1 MKILKFVV
9 IFILLTF
16 YLNAQKV
23 EINDSI
29 YIISLN
35 EVNVEGIRVSSD
47 SPITHSNLLKD
58 DLKTRN
64 LGQDIPLLL
73 NFLPSVVTSS
83 DAGNGI
89 GYTNLRVRGIDA
101 TRINVTINGFP
112 YNDSES
118 HSVYWVDLPDF
129 ASNIESFQLQRGIG
143 TSTNGSGAFGG
154 SINLRSDFLSETP
167 LIEISSSYGSFKT
180 LKKTLRFS
188 TGLINQNIEF
198 SGRLSQIDSDGYIE
212 RAKSDLESYFFQFA
226 FKNKNTLFR
235 ILGFGGHEITY
246 QSWYGIDSF
255 KLKKNRDYNP
265 AGEIYD
271 DNGNKTGYYD
281 NQVDNYKQNHIQI
294 LWDQEINSLTNLSF
308 GYNFT
313 HGYGFYEEYN
323 DKWYVENISFGN
335 ETNFKYLNLK
345 PFEVGNTIIS
355 NTENI
360 TQKWLDNYFHVLTL
374 RVNYLKNYTNLNFGG
389 MYSVYDGDH
398 YGSLIWGQNIPYDLI
413 NNKFYEN
420 KGIKKELSFFIKL
433 NQTISSKTSI
443 YLDAQI
449 RTLNYSIDGTIK
461 GPELFKV
468 NDSFVFF
475 NPKVGITHNIN
486 DLNNLYF
493 SYGKAKREPNRSD
506 YKNGN
511 PVSETLHDF
520 EFGWRYINNMI
531 NIKSNFYWME
541 YFNQLVL
548 TGAIDDVGLPIREN
562 VGNSRRVGLEID
574 LSFKFNNSLSWIF
587 NLSVSSNKNFD
598 YFFER
603 DGILESLGKTN
614 LSFSPNLI
622 SASQIN
628 YKISKNLNMSLLSKY
643 VSKQYMGN
651 IDSKLSIL
659 PSYLISDL
667 NFSYVIEP
675 LKFLKKISFSFLMN
689 NFLNKEYISNGYFYT
704 YDDSWSDPNFIKTI
718 EGVGFYPQ
726 AKRNFLIGVTILF

>member
-1 MKILKFVV
+1 MKILKF
-9 IFILLTF
+9 IFILTPF
-16 YLNAQKV
+16 VLNAQKV
-23 EINDSI
+23 QKKDSVST
-29 YIISLN
+29 ISLN
-35 EVNVEGIRVSSD
+35 EVNVEGIRASSD
-47 SPITHSNLLKD
+47 SPITHSNLSKD
-58 DLKTRN
+58 DLKSRN
-64 LGQDIPLLL
+64 LGQDIPVLL

-89 GYTNLRVRGIDA
+89 GYTNLRLRGIDA

-129 ASNIESFQLQRGIG
+129 ASNVESFQLQRGIG

-154 SINLRSDFLSETP
+154 SINIRSDFLSEIP
-167 LIEISSSYGSFKT
+167 QSEISSSYGSFNT

-188 TGLINQNIEF
+188 TGLINKNIDF
-198 SGRLSQIDSDGYIE
+198 SVRFSQIDSEGYVE
-212 RAKSDLESYFFQFA
+212 RAKSDLESYFLQFA
-226 FKNKNTLFR
+226 FKNKKTLFR

-246 QSWYGIDSF
+246 QSWHGIDSF
-255 KLKKNRDYNP
+255 QLKKNRNYNP

-271 DNGNKTGYYD
+271 ENGNKTGFYD

-294 LWDQEINSLTNLSF
+294 LWDQEMNSLINFSF

-313 HGYGFYEEYN
+313 RGYGFYEEYN
-323 DKWYVENISFGN
+323 DKWYVENISFGD
-335 ETNFKYLNLK
+335 ETDFKYLNLK
-345 PFEVGNTIIS
+345 PFEIGNTLIS

-360 TQKWLDNYFHVLTL
+360 TQKWLDNYFHVLTFRL
-374 RVNYLKNYTNLNFGG
+374 NYIKNSTKLNFGG
-389 MYSVYDGDH
+389 FYSIYDGDH
-398 YGSLIWGQNIPYDLI
+398 YGKLIWAQNIPYDLT
-413 NNKFYEN
+413 NNKFYKN
-420 KGIKKELSFFIKL
+420 NGVKKELSFFVKIKK
-433 NQTISSKTSI
+433 TISTKTSI
-443 YLDAQI
+443 YLDTQI

-461 GPELFKV
+461 GPKIFKV
-468 NDSFVFF
+468 NDSFIFF
-475 NPKVGITHNIN
+475 NPKAGITYNIN

-493 SYGKAKREPNRSD
+493 SYAKAKREPNRSD
-506 YKNGN
+506 YKNGS
-511 PVSETLHDF
+511 PESETLHDF
-520 EFGWRYINNMI
+520 EFGWRYISNKI
-531 NIKSNFYWME
+531 NIKANFYWME

-548 TGAIDDVGLPIREN
+548 TGSIDDVGLPIREN

-574 LSFKFNNSLSWIF
+574 SSIKFNNSLSWIF
-587 NLSVSSNKNFD
+587 NFSVSSNKNLD

-622 SASQIN
+622 SSSQIN
-628 YKISKNLNMSLLSKY
+628 YKISKNLNFILLSKY

-651 IDSKLSIL
+651 IDSKLSML

-667 NFSYVIEP
+667 NFSYMIEP
-675 LKFLKKISFSFLMN
+675 LKVLKKISVSFLIN

-726 AKRNFLIGVTILF
+726 AKRNFLIGITMLF

>member
-1 MKILKFVV
+1 MKILIF
-9 IFILLTF
+9 IFILTPFL
-16 YLNAQKV
+16 LGAQKV
-23 EINDSI
+23 EIKDSI
-29 YIISLN
+29 TIISLN
-35 EVNVEGIRVSSD
+35 EVNVEGIRASSD
-47 SPITHSNLLKD
+47 LPITYSNLSKE
-58 DLKTRN
+58 DLKSRN
-64 LGQDIPLLL
+64 LGQDIPVLL

-129 ASNIESFQLQRGIG
+129 ASNVESFQLQRGIG

-154 SINLRSDFLSETP
+154 SINLRSDFLSEIP
-167 LIEISSSYGSFKT
+167 QSEISSSYGSFNT
-180 LKKTLRFS
+180 LKKSLRFS
-188 TGLINQNIEF
+188 TGLINKNIEF
-198 SGRLSQIDSDGYIE
+198 SGRFSEIDSDGYVE
-212 RAKSDLESYFFQFA
+212 RAKSDLDSYFLQFA
-226 FKNKNTLFR
+226 FKNKKTLFR

-255 KLKKNRDYNP
+255 QLKKNRNYNP

-271 DNGNKTGYYD
+271 ENGNKTGFYN

-294 LWDQEINSLTNLSF
+294 LWDQEINSLVNFSF

-345 PFEVGNTIIS
+345 PLEVGNTIIS

-360 TQKWLDNYFHVLTL
+360 TQKWLDNYFNVFTL

-398 YGSLIWGQNIPYDLI
+398 YGSLVWGQNIPYDLI

-420 KGIKKELSFFIKL
+420 KGIKKELSFFIKI

-449 RTLNYSIDGTIK
+449 RTLDYSIDGTIK

-511 PVSETLHDF
+511 PVSETLYDF
-520 EFGWRYINNMI
+520 EFGWRYLNNMI
-531 NIKSNFYWME
+531 NIKSNFYWMK
-541 YFNQLVL
+541 YFNQLAL

-574 LSFKFNNSLSWIF
+574 TLIKFNNSLSWIF
-587 NLSVSSNKNFD
+587 NLSVSSNKNLD
-598 YFFER
+598 FFYER

-628 YKISKNLNMSLLSKY
+628 YKISKNLNFILLSKY

-667 NFSYVIEP
+667 NFSYEIEP
-675 LKFLKKISFSFLMN
+675 PKFLKKISFSFLIN

-704 YDDSWSDPNFIKTI
+704 YNDSWSDPNFIKTI

-726 AKRNFLIGVTILF
+726 AKRNFLIGVSILF

>member
-1 MKILKFVV
+1 MKILIF
-9 IFILLTF
+9 IFILTPFL
-16 YLNAQKV
+16 LGAQKV
-23 EINDSI
+23 EIKDSI
-29 YIISLN
+29 KIISLN
-35 EVNVEGIRVSSD
+35 EVNVEGIRASSD
-47 SPITHSNLLKD
+47 LPITYSNLSKE
-58 DLKTRN
+58 DLKSRN
-64 LGQDIPLLL
+64 LGQDIPVLL

-129 ASNIESFQLQRGIG
+129 ASNVESFQLQRGIG

-154 SINLRSDFLSETP
+154 SINLRSDFLSEIP
-167 LIEISSSYGSFKT
+167 QSEISSSYGSFNT
-180 LKKTLRFS
+180 LRKTLRFS
-188 TGLINQNIEF
+188 TGLINKNIEF
-198 SGRLSQIDSDGYIE
+198 SGRFSEIDSDGYVD
-212 RAKSDLESYFFQFA
+212 RAKSDLDSYFLQFA

-255 KLKKNRDYNP
+255 QLKKNRNYNP

-271 DNGNKTGYYD
+271 ENGNKTGFYN

-294 LWDQEINSLTNLSF
+294 LWDQEINSLVNFSF

-323 DKWYVENISFGN
+323 DEWYVENISFGN
-335 ETNFKYLNLK
+335 ETNFKYLNLN
-345 PFEVGNTIIS
+345 PLEVGNTIIS

-360 TQKWLDNYFHVLTL
+360 TQKWLDNYFNVFTL

-398 YGSLIWGQNIPYDLI
+398 YGSLVWGQNIPYDLI

-511 PVSETLHDF
+511 PVSETLYDF
-520 EFGWRYINNMI
+520 EFGWRYLNNMI
-531 NIKSNFYWME
+531 NIKTNFYWMK
-541 YFNQLVL
+541 YFNQLAL

-574 LSFKFNNSLSWIF
+574 TLIKFNNSLSWIF
-587 NLSVSSNKNFD
+587 NLSVSSNKNLD
-598 YFFER
+598 FFYER

-628 YKISKNLNMSLLSKY
+628 YKISKNLNFILLSKY

-667 NFSYVIEP
+667 NFSYEIEP
-675 LKFLKKISFSFLMN
+675 PKFLKKISFSFLIN

-704 YDDSWSDPNFIKTI
+704 YNDSWSDPNFIKTI

-726 AKRNFLIGVTILF
+726 AKRNFLIGVSILF

>member
-1 MKILKFVV
+1 MKILIF
-9 IFILLTF
+9 IFILTPFL
-16 YLNAQKV
+16 LGAQKV
-23 EINDSI
+23 EIKDSI
-29 YIISLN
+29 KIISLN
-35 EVNVEGIRVSSD
+35 EVNVEGIRASSD
-47 SPITHSNLLKD
+47 LPITYSNLSKE
-58 DLKTRN
+58 DLKSRN
-64 LGQDIPLLL
+64 LGQDIPVLL

-129 ASNIESFQLQRGIG
+129 ASNVESFQLQRGIG

-154 SINLRSDFLSETP
+154 SINLRSDFLSEIP
-167 LIEISSSYGSFKT
+167 QSEISSSYGSFNT
-180 LKKTLRFS
+180 LKKSLRFS
-188 TGLINQNIEF
+188 TGLINKNIEF
-198 SGRLSQIDSDGYIE
+198 SGRFSEIDSDGYVE
-212 RAKSDLESYFFQFA
+212 RAKSDLDSYFLQFA
-226 FKNKNTLFR
+226 FKNKKTLFR

-255 KLKKNRDYNP
+255 QLKKNRNYNP

-271 DNGNKTGYYD
+271 ENGNKTGFYN

-294 LWDQEINSLTNLSF
+294 LWDQEINSLVNFSF

-323 DKWYVENISFGN
+323 DEWYVENISFGN

-345 PFEVGNTIIS
+345 PLEVGNTIIS

-360 TQKWLDNYFHVLTL
+360 TQKWLDNYFNVLTL

-398 YGSLIWGQNIPYDLI
+398 YGSLVWGQNIPYDLM

-449 RTLNYSIDGTIK
+449 RTLDYSIDGTIK

-493 SYGKAKREPNRSD
+493 SYGKSKREPNRSD

-511 PVSETLHDF
+511 PVSETLYDF
-520 EFGWRYINNMI
+520 EFGWRYLNNMI
-531 NIKSNFYWME
+531 NIKSNFYWMK
-541 YFNQLVL
+541 YFNQLAL

-574 LSFKFNNSLSWIF
+574 TLIKFNNSLSWIF
-587 NLSVSSNKNFD
+587 NLSVSSNKNLD
-598 YFFER
+598 FFYER

-628 YKISKNLNMSLLSKY
+628 YKISKNLNFILLSKY

-667 NFSYVIEP
+667 NFSYEIESP
-675 LKFLKKISFSFLMN
+675 KFLKKISLSFLIN

-704 YDDSWSDPNFIKTI
+704 YNDSWSDPNFIKTI

-726 AKRNFLIGVTILF
+726 AKRNFLIGVSILF

>member
-1 MKILKFVV
+1 MKILKFEL
-9 IFILLTF
+9 IFILFPFLVT
-16 YLNAQKV
+16 AQKI
-23 EINDSI
+23 ERKDSI
-29 YIISLN
+29 SVISLN
-35 EVNVEGIRVSSD
+35 EVNVEGIRVNKN
-47 SPITHSNLLKD
+47 SPVTYSNISKN

-64 LGQDIPLLL
+64 LGQDIPVLLK
-73 NFLPSVVTSS
+73 FLPSVVTTS

-101 TRINVTINGFP
+101 TRINVTINGIP

-129 ASNIESFQLQRGIG
+129 ASNVESFQLQRGLG

-154 SINLRSDFLSETP
+154 SINLRSDFISKIPLSE
-167 LIEISSSYGSFKT
+167 LSSSFGSFNT
-180 LKKTLRFS
+180 LKKTFRFS
-188 TGLINQNIEF
+188 TGLINEKIEF

-226 FKNKNTLFR
+226 FNGKNTLFR

-246 QSWYGIDSF
+246 QSWYGINSLQ
-255 KLKKNRDYNP
+255 LKNNRVYNP

-271 DNGNKTGYYD
+271 NTGNKTGYYD

-360 TQKWLDNYFHVLTL
+360 TQKWLDNYFHVLTFRL
-374 RVNYLKNYTNLNFGG
+374 NYLNKTTNLNFGG
-389 MYSVYDGDH
+389 MYSIYDGDH

-468 NDSFVFF
+468 NDSFVFL

-511 PVSETLHDF
+511 PVPETLYDF
-520 EFGWRYINNMI
+520 EFGWRYINNRI

-548 TGAIDDVGLPIREN
+548 TGAIDDVGLPIRQN
-562 VGNSRRVGLEID
+562 VGNSRRIGLEID
-574 LSFKFNNSLSWIF
+574 SSIKFNNSLSWIF
-587 NLSVSSNKNFD
+587 NLSISSNKNLD

-622 SASQIN
+622 SSSQIN
-628 YKISKNLNMSLLSKY
+628 YKILKNLNFSLLSKY
-643 VSKQYMGN
+643 VSNQYMGN
-651 IDSKLSIL
+651 IDSKLSLL

-667 NFSYVIEP
+667 NVSHVIEP
-675 LKFLKKISFSFLMN
+675 LKTVKKISFSLLIN
-689 NFLNKEYISNGYFYT
+689 NFLNKEYVSNGYFYT

-726 AKRNFLIGVTILF
+726 AKRNFLIGVKILF

>member
-1 MKILKFVV
+1 MKILKFVF
-9 IFILLTF
+9 IFISLTF

-29 YIISLN
+29 YIIPLN

-167 LIEISSSYGSFKT
+167 LTEISSSYGSFKT

-188 TGLINQNIEF
+188 TGLINQNMEF

-235 ILGFGGHEITY
+235 ILGFGGYEITY

-389 MYSVYDGDH
+389 MYSIYDGNH

-449 RTLNYSIDGTIK
+449 RTLDYSIDGTIK

-511 PVSETLHDF
+511 PVSETLYDF
-520 EFGWRYINNMI
+520 EFGWRYLNNMI

-548 TGAIDDVGLPIREN
+548 TGAIDDVGLPIRQN
-562 VGNSRRVGLEID
+562 VGNSRRIGLEID
-574 LSFKFNNSLSWIF
+574 SSIKFNNSLSWVF
-587 NLSVSSNKNFD
+587 NLSISSNKNLD

-614 LSFSPNLI
+614 LSFSPNWI

-628 YKISKNLNMSLLSKY
+628 YKISKNLNISLLSKY
-643 VSKQYMGN
+643 VSNQYIGN
-651 IDSKLSIL
+651 IDSKLSLL

-667 NFSYVIEP
+667 NVSHVIEP
-675 LKFLKKISFSFLMN
+675 LKIVKKISFSLLIN
-689 NFLNKEYISNGYFYT
+689 NFLNKEYVSNGYFYT
-704 YDDSWSDPNFIKTI
+704 YDDSWSDPNSIKTI

>member
-1 MKILKFVV
+1 MKILIF
-9 IFILLTF
+9 IFILTPFL
-16 YLNAQKV
+16 LGAQKV
-23 EINDSI
+23 EIKDSI
-29 YIISLN
+29 TIISLN
-35 EVNVEGIRVSSD
+35 EVNVEGIRASSD
-47 SPITHSNLLKD
+47 LPITYSNLSKE
-58 DLKTRN
+58 DLKSRN
-64 LGQDIPLLL
+64 LGQDIPVLL

-129 ASNIESFQLQRGIG
+129 ASNVESFQLQRGIG

-154 SINLRSDFLSETP
+154 SINLRSDFLSEIP
-167 LIEISSSYGSFKT
+167 QSEISSSYGSFNT
-180 LKKTLRFS
+180 LRKTLRFS
-188 TGLINQNIEF
+188 TGLINKNIEF
-198 SGRLSQIDSDGYIE
+198 SGRFSEIDSDGYVD
-212 RAKSDLESYFFQFA
+212 RAKSDLDSYFLQFA

-255 KLKKNRDYNP
+255 QLKKNRNYNP

-271 DNGNKTGYYD
+271 ENGNKTGFYN

-294 LWDQEINSLTNLSF
+294 LWDQEINSLVNFSF

-345 PFEVGNTIIS
+345 PLEVGNTIIS

-360 TQKWLDNYFHVLTL
+360 TQKWLDNYFNVFTL

-398 YGSLIWGQNIPYDLI
+398 YGSLVWGQNIPYDLI

-420 KGIKKELSFFIKL
+420 KGIKKELSFFIKI

-449 RTLNYSIDGTIK
+449 RTLDYSIDGTIK

-511 PVSETLHDF
+511 PVSETLYDF
-520 EFGWRYINNMI
+520 EFGWRYLNNMI
-531 NIKSNFYWME
+531 NIKSNFYWMK
-541 YFNQLVL
+541 YFNQLAL

-574 LSFKFNNSLSWIF
+574 TLIKFNNSLSWIF
-587 NLSVSSNKNFD
+587 NLSVSSNKNLD
-598 YFFER
+598 FFYER

-628 YKISKNLNMSLLSKY
+628 YKISKNLNFILLSKY

-667 NFSYVIEP
+667 NFSYEIEP
-675 LKFLKKISFSFLMN
+675 PKFLKKISFSFLIN

-704 YDDSWSDPNFIKTI
+704 YNDSWSDPNFIKTI

-726 AKRNFLIGVTILF
+726 AKRNFLIGVSILF

>member
-1 MKILKFVV
+1 MKILIF
-9 IFILLTF
+9 IFILTPFL
-16 YLNAQKV
+16 LGAQKV
-23 EINDSI
+23 EIIDSI
-29 YIISLN
+29 TIISLN
-35 EVNVEGIRVSSD
+35 EVNVEGIRASSD
-47 SPITHSNLLKD
+47 LPITYSNLSKE
-58 DLKTRN
+58 DLKSRN
-64 LGQDIPLLL
+64 LGQDIPVLL

-129 ASNIESFQLQRGIG
+129 ASNVESFQLQRGIG

-154 SINLRSDFLSETP
+154 SINLRSDFLSEIP
-167 LIEISSSYGSFKT
+167 QSEISSSYGSFNT
-180 LKKTLRFS
+180 LRKTLRFS
-188 TGLINQNIEF
+188 TGLINKNIEF
-198 SGRLSQIDSDGYIE
+198 SGRFSEIDSDGYVE
-212 RAKSDLESYFFQFA
+212 RAKSDLDSYFLQFA
-226 FKNKNTLFR
+226 FKNKKTLFR

-255 KLKKNRDYNP
+255 QLKKNRNYNP

-271 DNGNKTGYYD
+271 ENGNKTGFYN

-294 LWDQEINSLTNLSF
+294 LWDQEINSLVNFSF

-345 PFEVGNTIIS
+345 PLEVGNTIIS

-360 TQKWLDNYFHVLTL
+360 TQKWLDNYFNVLTL

-398 YGSLIWGQNIPYDLI
+398 YGSLVWGQNIPYDLI

-420 KGIKKELSFFIKL
+420 KGIKKELSFFIKI

-449 RTLNYSIDGTIK
+449 RTLDYSIDGTIK

-486 DLNNLYF
+486 ELNNLYF

-511 PVSETLHDF
+511 PVSETLYDF
-520 EFGWRYINNMI
+520 EFGWRYLNNMI
-531 NIKSNFYWME
+531 NIKSNFYWMK
-541 YFNQLVL
+541 YFNQLAL

-574 LSFKFNNSLSWIF
+574 TLIKFNNSLSWIF
-587 NLSVSSNKNFD
+587 NLSVSSNKNLD
-598 YFFER
+598 FFYER

-628 YKISKNLNMSLLSKY
+628 YKISKNLNFILLSKY

-667 NFSYVIEP
+667 NFSYEIEP
-675 LKFLKKISFSFLMN
+675 PKFLKKISFSFLIN

-704 YDDSWSDPNFIKTI
+704 YNDSWSDPNFIKTI

-726 AKRNFLIGVTILF
+726 AKRNFLIGVSILF

>member
-1 MKILKFVV
+1 MKILIF
-9 IFILLTF
+9 IFILTPFL
-16 YLNAQKV
+16 LGAQKV
-23 EINDSI
+23 EIKDSI
-29 YIISLN
+29 KIISLN
-35 EVNVEGIRVSSD
+35 EVNVEGIRASSD
-47 SPITHSNLLKD
+47 LPITYSNLSKE
-58 DLKTRN
+58 DLKSRN
-64 LGQDIPLLL
+64 LGQDIPVLL

-129 ASNIESFQLQRGIG
+129 ASNVESFQLQRGIG

-154 SINLRSDFLSETP
+154 SINLRSDFLSEIP
-167 LIEISSSYGSFKT
+167 QSEISSSYGSFNT
-180 LKKTLRFS
+180 LRKTLRFS
-188 TGLINQNIEF
+188 TGLINKNIEF
-198 SGRLSQIDSDGYIE
+198 SGRFSEIDSDGYVD
-212 RAKSDLESYFFQFA
+212 RAKSDLDSYFLQFA

-255 KLKKNRDYNP
+255 QLKKNRNYNP

-271 DNGNKTGYYD
+271 ENGNKTGFYN

-294 LWDQEINSLTNLSF
+294 LWDQEINSLVNFSF

-323 DKWYVENISFGN
+323 DEWYVENISFGN
-335 ETNFKYLNLK
+335 ETNFKYLNLN
-345 PFEVGNTIIS
+345 PLEVGNTIIS

-360 TQKWLDNYFHVLTL
+360 TQKWLDNYFNVFTL

-389 MYSVYDGDH
+389 IYSVYDGDH
-398 YGSLIWGQNIPYDLI
+398 YGSLVWGQNIPYDLI

-511 PVSETLHDF
+511 PVSETLYDF
-520 EFGWRYINNMI
+520 EFGWRYLNNMI
-531 NIKSNFYWME
+531 NIKTNFYWMK
-541 YFNQLVL
+541 YFNQLAL

-574 LSFKFNNSLSWIF
+574 TLIKFNNSLSWIF
-587 NLSVSSNKNFD
+587 NLSVSSNKNLD
-598 YFFER
+598 FFYER

-628 YKISKNLNMSLLSKY
+628 YKISKNLNFILLSKY

-667 NFSYVIEP
+667 NFSYEIEP
-675 LKFLKKISFSFLMN
+675 PKFLKKISFSFLIN

-704 YDDSWSDPNFIKTI
+704 YNDSWSDPNFIKTI

-726 AKRNFLIGVTILF
+726 AKRNFLIGVSILF

>member
-1 MKILKFVV
+1 MKILIF
-9 IFILLTF
+9 IFILTPFL
-16 YLNAQKV
+16 LGAQKV
-23 EINDSI
+23 EIIDSI
-29 YIISLN
+29 TIISLN
-35 EVNVEGIRVSSD
+35 EVNVEGIRASSD
-47 SPITHSNLLKD
+47 LPITYSNLSKE
-58 DLKTRN
+58 DLKSRN
-64 LGQDIPLLL
+64 LGQDIPVLL

-129 ASNIESFQLQRGIG
+129 ASNVESFQLQRGIG

-154 SINLRSDFLSETP
+154 SINLRSDFLSEIP
-167 LIEISSSYGSFKT
+167 QSEISSSYGSFNT
-180 LKKTLRFS
+180 LKKSLRFS
-188 TGLINQNIEF
+188 TGLINKNIEF
-198 SGRLSQIDSDGYIE
+198 SGRFSEIDSDGYVE
-212 RAKSDLESYFFQFA
+212 RAKSDLDSYFLQFA
-226 FKNKNTLFR
+226 FKNKKTLFR

-255 KLKKNRDYNP
+255 QLKKNRNYNP

-271 DNGNKTGYYD
+271 ENGNKTGFYN

-294 LWDQEINSLTNLSF
+294 LWDQEINSLVNFSF

-345 PFEVGNTIIS
+345 PLEVGNTIIS

-360 TQKWLDNYFHVLTL
+360 TQKWLDNYFNVLTL

-398 YGSLIWGQNIPYDLI
+398 YGSLVWGQNIPYDLM

-420 KGIKKELSFFIKL
+420 KGIKKELSFFIKI

-449 RTLNYSIDGTIK
+449 RTLDYSIDGTIK

-511 PVSETLHDF
+511 PVSETLYDF
-520 EFGWRYINNMI
+520 EFGWRYLNNMI
-531 NIKSNFYWME
+531 NIKSNFYWMK
-541 YFNQLVL
+541 YFNQLAL

-574 LSFKFNNSLSWIF
+574 TLIKFNNSLSWIF
-587 NLSVSSNKNFD
+587 NLSVSSNKNLD
-598 YFFER
+598 FFYER

-628 YKISKNLNMSLLSKY
+628 YKISKNLNFILLSKY

-667 NFSYVIEP
+667 NFSYEIEP
-675 LKFLKKISFSFLMN
+675 PKFLKKISFSFLIN

-704 YDDSWSDPNFIKTI
+704 YNDSWSDPNFIKTI

-726 AKRNFLIGVTILF
+726 AKRNFLIGVSILF

>member
-1 MKILKFVV
+1 MKILKFKY
-9 IFILLTF
+9 IFILISFTLS
-16 YLNAQKV
+16 AQKV
-23 EINDSI
+23 QIKDSI
-29 YIISLN
+29 FTISLK

-47 SPITHSNLLKD
+47 SPITHSNLSKD
-58 DLKTRN
+58 DLKSRN
-64 LGQDIPLLL
+64 LGQDIPVLLK
-73 NFLPSVVTSS
+73 FLPSVVTSS

-129 ASNIESFQLQRGIG
+129 ASNVESFQIQRGIG
-143 TSTNGSGAFGG
+143 TSTNGTGAFGG
-154 SINLRSDFLSETP
+154 SINLRSDFLSEMP
-167 LIEISSSYGSFKT
+167 QSEISSSYGSFNT

-188 TGLINQNIEF
+188 TGLINKNIEF
-198 SGRLSQIDSDGYIE
+198 SGRFSQIDSDGYID
-212 RAKSDLESYFFQFA
+212 RAKSDLESYFLQFA
-226 FKNKNTLFR
+226 FKNKNTLLR

-255 KLKKNRDYNP
+255 QLKKNRKYNT
-265 AGEIYD
+265 AGEVYD
-271 DNGNKTGYYD
+271 ENGNKTGFYN

-294 LWDQEINSLTNLSF
+294 LLDKEINSLTNFSL

-313 HGYGFYEEYN
+313 KGYGFYEEYN
-323 DKWYVENISFGN
+323 DKWYVENISYGN
-335 ETNFKYLNLK
+335 ETDFKYLNLK
-345 PFEVGNTIIS
+345 SFEIGNTVIS
-355 NTENI
+355 STENI

-374 RVNYLKNYTNLNFGG
+374 RLNYIKNSTKLNFGG
-389 MYSVYDGDH
+389 LYSVYDGDH
-398 YGSLIWGQNIPYDLI
+398 YGSLIWAQNIPYDLI

-420 KGIKKELSFFIKL
+420 NGIKKELSFFVKL
-433 NQTISSKTSI
+433 NKTISTKTSV

-449 RTLNYSIDGTIK
+449 RNLNYSIDGTIK
-461 GPELFKV
+461 GPEIFKV
-468 NDSFVFF
+468 NNSFIFF
-475 NPKVGITHNIN
+475 NPKAGITFNIN

-493 SYGKAKREPNRSD
+493 SYAKAKREPNRSD

-520 EFGWRYINNMI
+520 EFGWRYINN
-531 NIKSNFYWME
+531 NISIKTNFYWMQ

-548 TGAIDDVGLPIREN
+548 TGAIDDLGLPIREN
-562 VGNSRRVGLEID
+562 VGNSKRVGLEVDSSIK
-574 LSFKFNNSLSWIF
+574 LNNSLSWIF
-587 NLSVSSNKNFD
+587 NLSLSSNKNLD

-603 DGILESLGKTN
+603 DGILQSLGKTN

-622 SASQIN
+622 SSSQIN
-628 YKISKNLNMSLLSKY
+628 YKISKKLNFILLSKY

-659 PSYLISDL
+659 PSYLISDI

-675 LKFLKKISFSFLMN
+675 LKIIKKISFSFLLN
-689 NFLNKEYISNGYFYT
+689 NFLNKEYISSGYFYT
-704 YDDSWSDPNFIKTI
+704 YDDSWSDPNLIKTI

-726 AKRNFLIGVTILF
+726 AKRNFLIGISILF

>member
-1 MKILKFVV
+1 MKILV
-9 IFILLTF
+9 FILILTPS
-16 YLNAQKV
+16 LLGAQKV
-23 EINDSI
+23 EIKDSI
-29 YIISLN
+29 TIISLN
-35 EVNVEGIRVSSD
+35 EVNVEGIRASSD
-47 SPITHSNLLKD
+47 LPITYSNLSKE
-58 DLKTRN
+58 DLKSRN
-64 LGQDIPLLL
+64 LGQDIPVLL

-129 ASNIESFQLQRGIG
+129 ASNVESFQLQRGIG

-154 SINLRSDFLSETP
+154 SINLRSDFLSEIP
-167 LIEISSSYGSFKT
+167 QSEISSSYGSFNT
-180 LKKTLRFS
+180 LRKTLRFS
-188 TGLINQNIEF
+188 TGLINKNIEF
-198 SGRLSQIDSDGYIE
+198 SGRFSEIDSDGYVD
-212 RAKSDLESYFFQFA
+212 RAKSDLDSYFLQFA

-255 KLKKNRDYNP
+255 QLKKNRNYNP

-271 DNGNKTGYYD
+271 ENGNKTGFYN

-294 LWDQEINSLTNLSF
+294 LWDQEINSLVNFSF

-345 PFEVGNTIIS
+345 PLEVGNTIIS

-360 TQKWLDNYFHVLTL
+360 TQKWLDNYFNVFTL

-398 YGSLIWGQNIPYDLI
+398 YGSLVWGQNIPYDLI

-511 PVSETLHDF
+511 PVSETLYDF
-520 EFGWRYINNMI
+520 EFGWRYLNKMI
-531 NIKSNFYWME
+531 NIKSNFYWMK
-541 YFNQLVL
+541 YFNQLAL

-574 LSFKFNNSLSWIF
+574 TLIKFNNSLSWIF
-587 NLSVSSNKNFD
+587 NLSVSSNKNLD
-598 YFFER
+598 FFYER

-628 YKISKNLNMSLLSKY
+628 YKISKNLNFILLSKY

-667 NFSYVIEP
+667 NFSYEIEP
-675 LKFLKKISFSFLMN
+675 PKFLKKISLSFLIN

-704 YDDSWSDPNFIKTI
+704 YNDSWSDPNFIKTI

-726 AKRNFLIGVTILF
+726 AKRNFLIGVSILF

>member
-1 MKILKFVV
+1 MKILIF
-9 IFILLTF
+9 IFILTPFL
-16 YLNAQKV
+16 LGAQKV
-23 EINDSI
+23 EIIDSI
-29 YIISLN
+29 TIISLN
-35 EVNVEGIRVSSD
+35 EVNVEGIRASSD
-47 SPITHSNLLKD
+47 LPITYSNLSKE
-58 DLKTRN
+58 DLKSRN
-64 LGQDIPLLL
+64 LGQDIPVLL

-129 ASNIESFQLQRGIG
+129 ASNVESFQLQRGIG

-154 SINLRSDFLSETP
+154 SINLRSDFLSEIP
-167 LIEISSSYGSFKT
+167 QSEISSSYGSFNT
-180 LKKTLRFS
+180 LKKSLRFS
-188 TGLINQNIEF
+188 TGLINKNIEF
-198 SGRLSQIDSDGYIE
+198 SGRFSEIDSDGYVE
-212 RAKSDLESYFFQFA
+212 RAKSDLDSYFLQFA
-226 FKNKNTLFR
+226 FKNKKTLFR

-255 KLKKNRDYNP
+255 QLKKNRNYNP

-271 DNGNKTGYYD
+271 ENGNKTGFYN

-294 LWDQEINSLTNLSF
+294 LWDQEINSLVNFSF

-345 PFEVGNTIIS
+345 PLEVGNTIIS

-360 TQKWLDNYFHVLTL
+360 TQKWLDNYFNVLTL

-398 YGSLIWGQNIPYDLI
+398 YGSLVWGQNIPYDLI

-420 KGIKKELSFFIKL
+420 KGIKKELSFFIKI

-449 RTLNYSIDGTIK
+449 RTLDYSIDGTIK

-493 SYGKAKREPNRSD
+493 SYGKSKREPNRSD

-511 PVSETLHDF
+511 PVSETLYDF
-520 EFGWRYINNMI
+520 EFGWRYLNNMI
-531 NIKSNFYWME
+531 NIKSNFYWMK
-541 YFNQLVL
+541 YFNQLAL

-574 LSFKFNNSLSWIF
+574 TLIKFNNSLSWIF
-587 NLSVSSNKNFD
+587 NLSVSSNKNLD
-598 YFFER
+598 FFYER

-628 YKISKNLNMSLLSKY
+628 YKISKNLNFILLSKY

-667 NFSYVIEP
+667 NFSYEIEP
-675 LKFLKKISFSFLMN
+675 PKFLKKISFSFLIN

-704 YDDSWSDPNFIKTI
+704 YNDSWSDPNFIKTI

-726 AKRNFLIGVTILF
+726 AKRNFLIGVSILF

>member
-1 MKILKFVV
+1 MKILIF
-9 IFILLTF
+9 IFILTPFL
-16 YLNAQKV
+16 LGAQKV
-23 EINDSI
+23 EIIDSI
-29 YIISLN
+29 TIISLN
-35 EVNVEGIRVSSD
+35 EVNVEGIRASSD
-47 SPITHSNLLKD
+47 LPITYSNLSKE
-58 DLKTRN
+58 DLKSRN
-64 LGQDIPLLL
+64 LGQDIPVLL

-129 ASNIESFQLQRGIG
+129 ASNVESFQLQRGIG

-154 SINLRSDFLSETP
+154 SINLRSDFLSEIP
-167 LIEISSSYGSFKT
+167 QSEISSSYGSFNT
-180 LKKTLRFS
+180 LRKTLRFS
-188 TGLINQNIEF
+188 TGLINKNIEF
-198 SGRLSQIDSDGYIE
+198 SGRFSEIDSDGYVD
-212 RAKSDLESYFFQFA
+212 RAKSDLDSYFLQFA

-255 KLKKNRDYNP
+255 QLKKNRNYNP

-271 DNGNKTGYYD
+271 ENGNKTGFYN

-294 LWDQEINSLTNLSF
+294 LWDQEINSLVNFSF

-345 PFEVGNTIIS
+345 PLEVGNTIIS

-360 TQKWLDNYFHVLTL
+360 TQKWLDNYFNVFTL

-398 YGSLIWGQNIPYDLI
+398 YGSLVWGQNIPYDLI

-511 PVSETLHDF
+511 PVSETLYDF
-520 EFGWRYINNMI
+520 EFGWRYLNKMI
-531 NIKSNFYWME
+531 NIKSNFYWMK
-541 YFNQLVL
+541 YFNQLAL

-574 LSFKFNNSLSWIF
+574 TLIKFNNSLSWIF
-587 NLSVSSNKNFD
+587 NLSVSSNKNLD
-598 YFFER
+598 FFYER

-628 YKISKNLNMSLLSKY
+628 YKISKNLNFILLSKY

-667 NFSYVIEP
+667 NFSYEIEP
-675 LKFLKKISFSFLMN
+675 PKFLKKISLSFLIN

-704 YDDSWSDPNFIKTI
+704 YNDSWSDPNFIKTI

-726 AKRNFLIGVTILF
+726 AKRNFLIGVSILF

>member
-1 MKILKFVV
+1 MKILIF
-9 IFILLTF
+9 IFILTPFL
-16 YLNAQKV
+16 LGAQKV
-23 EINDSI
+23 EIKDSI
-29 YIISLN
+29 KIISLN
-35 EVNVEGIRVSSD
+35 EVNVEGIRASSD
-47 SPITHSNLLKD
+47 LPITYSNLSKE
-58 DLKTRN
+58 DLKSRN
-64 LGQDIPLLL
+64 LGQDIPVLL

-129 ASNIESFQLQRGIG
+129 ASNVESFQLQRGIG

-154 SINLRSDFLSETP
+154 SINLRSDFLSEIP
-167 LIEISSSYGSFKT
+167 QSEISSSYGSFNT
-180 LKKTLRFS
+180 LKKSLRFS
-188 TGLINQNIEF
+188 TGLINKNIEF
-198 SGRLSQIDSDGYIE
+198 SGRFSEIDSDGYVE
-212 RAKSDLESYFFQFA
+212 RAKSDLDSYFLQFA
-226 FKNKNTLFR
+226 FKNKKTLFR

-255 KLKKNRDYNP
+255 QLKKNRNYNP

-271 DNGNKTGYYD
+271 ENGNKTGFYN

-294 LWDQEINSLTNLSF
+294 LWDQEINSLVNFSF

-345 PFEVGNTIIS
+345 PLEVGNTIIS

-360 TQKWLDNYFHVLTL
+360 TQKWLDNYFNVLTL

-398 YGSLIWGQNIPYDLI
+398 YGSLVWGQNIPYDLI

-449 RTLNYSIDGTIK
+449 RTLDYSIDGTIK

-493 SYGKAKREPNRSD
+493 SYGKSKREPNRSD

-511 PVSETLHDF
+511 PVSETLYDF
-520 EFGWRYINNMI
+520 EFGWRYLNNMI
-531 NIKSNFYWME
+531 NIKSNFYWMK
-541 YFNQLVL
+541 YFNQLAL

-574 LSFKFNNSLSWIF
+574 TLIKFNNSLSWIF
-587 NLSVSSNKNFD
+587 NLSVSSNKNLD
-598 YFFER
+598 FFYER

-628 YKISKNLNMSLLSKY
+628 YKISKNLNFILLSKY

-667 NFSYVIEP
+667 NFSYEIESP
-675 LKFLKKISFSFLMN
+675 KFLKKISLSFLIN

-704 YDDSWSDPNFIKTI
+704 YNDSWSDPNFIKTI

-726 AKRNFLIGVTILF
+726 AKRNFLIGVSILF

>member
-1 MKILKFVV
+1 MKILIF
-9 IFILLTF
+9 IFILTPFL
-16 YLNAQKV
+16 LGAQKV
-23 EINDSI
+23 EIKDSI
-29 YIISLN
+29 TIISLN
-35 EVNVEGIRVSSD
+35 EVNVEGIRASSD
-47 SPITHSNLLKD
+47 LPITYSNLSKE
-58 DLKTRN
+58 DLKSRN
-64 LGQDIPLLL
+64 LGQDIPVLL

-129 ASNIESFQLQRGIG
+129 ASNVESFQLQRGIG

-154 SINLRSDFLSETP
+154 SINLRSDFLSEIP
-167 LIEISSSYGSFKT
+167 QSEISSSYGSFNT
-180 LKKTLRFS
+180 LKKSLRFS
-188 TGLINQNIEF
+188 TGLINKNIEF
-198 SGRLSQIDSDGYIE
+198 SGRFSEIDSDGYVE
-212 RAKSDLESYFFQFA
+212 RAKSDLDSYFLQFA
-226 FKNKNTLFR
+226 FKNKKTLFR

-255 KLKKNRDYNP
+255 QLKKNRNYNP

-271 DNGNKTGYYD
+271 ENGNKTGFYN

-294 LWDQEINSLTNLSF
+294 LWDQEINSLVNFSF

-345 PFEVGNTIIS
+345 PLEVGNTIIS

-360 TQKWLDNYFHVLTL
+360 TQKWLDNYFNVLTL

-398 YGSLIWGQNIPYDLI
+398 YGSLVWGQNIPYDLI

-420 KGIKKELSFFIKL
+420 KGIKKELSFFIKI

-449 RTLNYSIDGTIK
+449 RTLDYSIDGTIK

-511 PVSETLHDF
+511 PVSETLYDF
-520 EFGWRYINNMI
+520 EFGWRYLNNMI
-531 NIKSNFYWME
+531 NIKSNFYWMK
-541 YFNQLVL
+541 YFNQLAL

-574 LSFKFNNSLSWIF
+574 TLIKFNNSLSWIF
-587 NLSVSSNKNFD
+587 NLSVSSNKNLD
-598 YFFER
+598 FFYER

-628 YKISKNLNMSLLSKY
+628 YKISKNLNFILLSKY

-667 NFSYVIEP
+667 NFSYEIEP
-675 LKFLKKISFSFLMN
+675 PKFLKKISFSFLIN

-704 YDDSWSDPNFIKTI
+704 YNDSWSDPNFIKTI

-726 AKRNFLIGVTILF
+726 AKRNFLIGVSILF

>member
-1 MKILKFVV
+1 MKILIF
-9 IFILLTF
+9 IFILTPFL
-16 YLNAQKV
+16 LGAQKV
-23 EINDSI
+23 EIKDSI
-29 YIISLN
+29 TIISLN
-35 EVNVEGIRVSSD
+35 EVNVEGIRASSD
-47 SPITHSNLLKD
+47 LPITYSNLSKE
-58 DLKTRN
+58 DLKSRN
-64 LGQDIPLLL
+64 LGQDIPVLL

-129 ASNIESFQLQRGIG
+129 ASNVESFQLQRGIG

-154 SINLRSDFLSETP
+154 SINLRSDFLSEIP
-167 LIEISSSYGSFKT
+167 QSEISSSYGSFNT
-180 LKKTLRFS
+180 LRKTLRFS
-188 TGLINQNIEF
+188 TGLINKNIEF
-198 SGRLSQIDSDGYIE
+198 SGRFSEIDSDGYVD
-212 RAKSDLESYFFQFA
+212 RAKSDLDSYFLQFA

-255 KLKKNRDYNP
+255 QLKKNRNYNP

-271 DNGNKTGYYD
+271 ENGNKTGFYN

-294 LWDQEINSLTNLSF
+294 LWDQEINSLVNFSF

-345 PFEVGNTIIS
+345 PLEVGNTIIS

-360 TQKWLDNYFHVLTL
+360 TQKWLDNYFNVFTL

-398 YGSLIWGQNIPYDLI
+398 YGSLVWGQNIPYDLI

-420 KGIKKELSFFIKL
+420 KGIKKELSFFIKI

-511 PVSETLHDF
+511 PVSETLYDF
-520 EFGWRYINNMI
+520 EFGWRYLNKMI
-531 NIKSNFYWME
+531 NIKSNFYWMK
-541 YFNQLVL
+541 YFNQLAL

-574 LSFKFNNSLSWIF
+574 TLIKFNNSLSWIF
-587 NLSVSSNKNFD
+587 NLSVSSNKNLD
-598 YFFER
+598 FFYER

-628 YKISKNLNMSLLSKY
+628 YKISKNLNFILLSKY

-667 NFSYVIEP
+667 NFSYEIEP
-675 LKFLKKISFSFLMN
+675 PKFLKKISFSFLIN

-704 YDDSWSDPNFIKTI
+704 YNDSWSDPNFIKTI

-726 AKRNFLIGVTILF
+726 AKRNFLIGVSILF

>member
-1 MKILKFVV
+1 MKILIF
-9 IFILLTF
+9 IFILTPFL
-16 YLNAQKV
+16 LGAQKV
-23 EINDSI
+23 EIIDSI
-29 YIISLN
+29 TIISLN
-35 EVNVEGIRVSSD
+35 EVNVEGIRASSD
-47 SPITHSNLLKD
+47 LPITYSNLSKE
-58 DLKTRN
+58 DLKSRN
-64 LGQDIPLLL
+64 LGQDIPVLL

-129 ASNIESFQLQRGIG
+129 ASNVESFQLQRGIG

-154 SINLRSDFLSETP
+154 SINLRSDFLSEIP
-167 LIEISSSYGSFKT
+167 QSEISSSYGSFNT
-180 LKKTLRFS
+180 LKKSLRFS
-188 TGLINQNIEF
+188 TGLINKNIEF
-198 SGRLSQIDSDGYIE
+198 SGRFSEIDSDGYVE
-212 RAKSDLESYFFQFA
+212 RAKSDLDSYFLQFA
-226 FKNKNTLFR
+226 FKNKKTLFR

-255 KLKKNRDYNP
+255 QLKKNRNYNP

-271 DNGNKTGYYD
+271 ENGNKTGFYN

-294 LWDQEINSLTNLSF
+294 LWDQEINSLVNFSF

-345 PFEVGNTIIS
+345 PLEVGNTIIS

-360 TQKWLDNYFHVLTL
+360 TQKWLDNYFNVLTL

-398 YGSLIWGQNIPYDLI
+398 YGSLVWGQNIPYDLM

-420 KGIKKELSFFIKL
+420 KGIKKELSFFIKI

-449 RTLNYSIDGTIK
+449 RTLDYSIDGTIK

-493 SYGKAKREPNRSD
+493 SYGKSKREPNRSD

-511 PVSETLHDF
+511 PVSETLYDF
-520 EFGWRYINNMI
+520 EFGWRYLNNMI
-531 NIKSNFYWME
+531 NIKSNFYWMK
-541 YFNQLVL
+541 YFNQLAL

-574 LSFKFNNSLSWIF
+574 TLIKFNNSLSWIF
-587 NLSVSSNKNFD
+587 NLSVSSNKNLD
-598 YFFER
+598 FFYER

-628 YKISKNLNMSLLSKY
+628 YKISKNLNFILLSKY

-667 NFSYVIEP
+667 NFSYEIEP
-675 LKFLKKISFSFLMN
+675 PKFLKKISFSFLIN

-704 YDDSWSDPNFIKTI
+704 YNDSWSDPNFIKTI

-726 AKRNFLIGVTILF
+726 AKRNFLIGVSILF

>member
-1 MKILKFVV
+1 MKILIF
-9 IFILLTF
+9 IFILTPFL
-16 YLNAQKV
+16 LGAQKV
-23 EINDSI
+23 EIKDSI
-29 YIISLN
+29 TIISLN
-35 EVNVEGIRVSSD
+35 EVNVEGIRASSD
-47 SPITHSNLLKD
+47 LPITYSNLSKE
-58 DLKTRN
+58 DLKSRN
-64 LGQDIPLLL
+64 LGQDIPVLL

-129 ASNIESFQLQRGIG
+129 ASNVESFQLQRGIG

-154 SINLRSDFLSETP
+154 SINLRSDFLSEIP
-167 LIEISSSYGSFKT
+167 QSEISSSYGSFNT
-180 LKKTLRFS
+180 LKKSLRFS
-188 TGLINQNIEF
+188 TGLINKNIEF
-198 SGRLSQIDSDGYIE
+198 SGRFSEIDSDGYVE
-212 RAKSDLESYFFQFA
+212 RAKSDLDSYFLQFA
-226 FKNKNTLFR
+226 FKNKKTLFR

-255 KLKKNRDYNP
+255 QLKKNRNYNP

-271 DNGNKTGYYD
+271 ENGNKTGFYN

-294 LWDQEINSLTNLSF
+294 LWDQEINSLVNFSF

-345 PFEVGNTIIS
+345 PLEVGNTIIS

-360 TQKWLDNYFHVLTL
+360 TQKWLDNYFNVFTL

-398 YGSLIWGQNIPYDLI
+398 YGSLVWGQNIPYDLI

-420 KGIKKELSFFIKL
+420 KGIKKELSFFIKI

-449 RTLNYSIDGTIK
+449 RTLDYSIDGTIK

-493 SYGKAKREPNRSD
+493 SYGKSKREPNRSD

-511 PVSETLHDF
+511 PVSETLYDF
-520 EFGWRYINNMI
+520 EFGWRYLNNMI
-531 NIKSNFYWME
+531 NIKSNFYWMK
-541 YFNQLVL
+541 YFNQLAL

-574 LSFKFNNSLSWIF
+574 TLIKFNNSLSWIF
-587 NLSVSSNKNFD
+587 NLSVSSNKNLD
-598 YFFER
+598 FFYER

-628 YKISKNLNMSLLSKY
+628 YKITKNLNFILLSKY

-667 NFSYVIEP
+667 NFSYEIEP
-675 LKFLKKISFSFLMN
+675 PKFLKKISFSFLIN

-704 YDDSWSDPNFIKTI
+704 YNDSWSDPNFIKTI

-726 AKRNFLIGVTILF
+726 AKRNFLIGVSILF